1 MEVTKKYVI
10 NKTFEWEK
18 SELICET
25 KIYVCCSGAGV
36 GWLLNNVLHGKTPP
50 RGSTI
55 PFLTEKST
63 PSYTIEPLLTAT
75 SLQRPHFWQTVHTLN
90 LL

>member
-1 MEVTKKYVI
+1 MLLTKRLSGKKVSWSVKLRYV
-10 NKTFEWEK
+10 
-18 SELICET
+18 
-25 KIYVCCSGAGV
+25 YCSGAGV

-75 SLQRPHFWQTVHTLN
+75 SLQRPHFWQTVHALN